1 MILKL
6 ARCIKIALISII
18 KTSVCIEK
26 SIYTEVSYYGG
37 DEENRT
43 PVH

>member
-18 KTSVCIEK
+18 KTSVYIEK
-26 SIYTEVSYYGG
+26 SMHTEVSYYGG